1 MKVKPYLEHLA
12 RESYVEGEPAKG
24 QREFLDCSLG
34 INPFGVSPKALEAA
48 HEFNWSNVRCYPDP
62 TYRDLRGAIC
72 KFWLGLADLEVGQI
86 QIAPGASAA
95 LERLNKIFIE
105 PGSKVL
111 GYSPQFT
118 EYVTEVEACGGKYEA
133 VVLNPEEDFK
143 FYVERLLARIGE
155 EYCLI
160 YIDNPNNP
168 TGQVIDLEEIEKI
181 IQQAKTKDVAVVV
194 DEAYADYIGEE
205 NSAVNL
211 MNKYKNLVVV
221 RSFSKG
227 FGLAG
232 LRVGYGV
239 FSSELSRYYQK
250 INLPFS
256 VSAVGCYLAREAL
269 LDQEFIYDCR
279 ARVQREKRRLIQGL
293 KGRGYLISETWE
305 SCPIFVLGDKDKDID
320 LREALLGSG
329 ILTVKGMDFRNLG
342 NNYVR
347 VNTPAKAEEFL
358 SRL

>member
-12 RESYVEGEPAKG
+12 RESYVEEESVVGRG
-24 QREFLDCSLG
+24 EFLDCSLG
-34 INPFGVSPKALEAA
+34 TNPFGVSSRVLEIAR
-48 HEFNWSNVRCYPDP
+48 EYDWSKICRYPDP
-62 TYRDLRGAIC
+62 AYKDLARQIC
-72 KFWLGLADLEVGQI
+72 MLWLEHADLKLEQI
-86 QIAPGASAA
+86 QISHGASAV
-95 LERLNKIFIE
+95 LERLNKMFVG
-105 PGSKVL
+105 PGSEVL

-118 EYVTEVEACGGKYEA
+118 EYITEVEVCGGKYEA

-168 TGQVIDLEEIEKI
+168 TGQIVDLEEIEKV
-181 IQQAKTKDVAVVV
+181 IQQAKTKDVTVVI
-194 DEAYADYIGEE
+194 DEAYGDYMGRE

-211 MNKYKNLVVV
+211 INKYNNLVVV

-239 FSSELSRYYQK
+239 FSSGLSRYYQK

-256 VSAVGCYLAREAL
+256 VSSVGCYLAREAL
-269 LDQEFIYDCR
+269 LDQEFIYNCH
-279 ARVQREKRRLIQGL
+279 ARVQKEKRKLIQGL

-305 SCPIFVLGDKDKDID
+305 SCPIFVLGHKDRDIN
-320 LREALLGSG
+320 LREELLNKG
-329 ILTVKGMDFRNLG
+329 ILTVAGMNFRNLG

-347 VNTPAKAEEFL
+347 VNIPAKAEEFL
-358 SRL
+358 SRF